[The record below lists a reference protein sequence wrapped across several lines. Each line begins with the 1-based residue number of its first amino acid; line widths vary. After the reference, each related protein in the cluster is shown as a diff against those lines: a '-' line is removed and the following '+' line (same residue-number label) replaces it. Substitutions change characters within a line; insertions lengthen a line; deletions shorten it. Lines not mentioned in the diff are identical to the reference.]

1 MAVQQGSHLQEEIS
15 KVILELQK
23 DRYFE
28 TLSGKDYKKIDI
40 IKLSYFNMFLRNKL
54 EIKVLI
60 LSLLLTRKILEQYS
74 EKLVS
79 SS

>member
-40 IKLSYFNMFLRNKL
+40 IKLSYFILFLRNKL

>member
-40 IKLSYFNMFLRNKL
+40 IRLSYFKYFLQDL